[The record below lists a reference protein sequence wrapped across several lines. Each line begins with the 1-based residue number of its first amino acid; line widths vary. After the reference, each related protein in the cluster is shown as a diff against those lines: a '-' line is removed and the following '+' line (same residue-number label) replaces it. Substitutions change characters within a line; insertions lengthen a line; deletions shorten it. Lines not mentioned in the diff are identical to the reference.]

1 MTPFAAGIA
10 LGYLLDPVVRR
21 LERIGLSRLAASLL
35 ILAAF
40 VLVAVLF
47 LVVVAPILGNQLIGF
62 TQKLPGYVMR
72 LQALAVDEGNAL
84 LERYGGE
91 WRNSLGLG
99 NPLSAE
105 QIQKSIGDFVAQG
118 AQWLLNA
125 VRSLASGG
133 AAIVS
138 FFSFLI
144 VTPVVAFY
152 ILVDWNRM
160 IATLDGW
167 LPLDHRD
174 ALRAIA
180 SEIDA
185 ALAGFIRGQSLVC
198 LFLGLWYGIGLT
210 LIGLDFGFLIGVIAG
225 VLSFIPY
232 VGSLTALVLSLG
244 VGLVQG
250 WPSLKLFFLALAVVG
265 VGQFLE
271 GNVIAPKLVGG
282 SIGLHP
288 VWLMFALFAFGELF
302 GFTGLLIA
310 VPTAAALGVLARHLI
325 GLYLK
330 SPLYRGAA
338 PRGSRV
344 VSGPARQLTLDWP
357 HDPSYAREDFLEAPG
372 NAEALRAILSWPNWA
387 GRMLM
392 LVGPERLG
400 QEPSR
405 RDLGAQARRRASSPP
420 RRCRARRW
428 SNSPPPNALLIEDAD
443 RIGAA
448 RGRAVPPLEPDAR
461 KRRALAPHRARASP
475 TRWGLKTADLLSR
488 LRLAPIVS
496 LGAPDLD
503 LTQAVLF
510 KLFSDRQL
518 AVDPSVVSYVAL
530 RIERSLDAARAIVAA
545 LDREALARGKRVTR
559 AMAAEFLRD
568 EPPAD

>member
-1 MTPFAAGIA
+1 MSLERQILVWAVALAAFLYLLHILGSVVTPFATGIA

-40 VLVAVLF
+40 VLVVVLI
-47 LVVVAPILGNQLIGF
+47 LVLVAPILGNQLVDF

-99 NPLSAE
+99 NSLSAE

-133 AAIVS
+133 AAVVS

-152 ILVDWNRM
+152 ILVDWNKM
-160 IATLDGW
+160 MATLDGW
-167 LPLDHRD
+167 LPLDYRD
-174 ALRAIA
+174 SLRAIA
-180 SEIDA
+180 SEIND

-198 LFLGLWYGIGLT
+198 LFDGLWYGVGLT
-210 LIGLDFGFLIGVIAG
+210 LIGLDFGFLIGVVAG
-225 VLSFIPY
+225 LLSFIPY
-232 VGSLTALVLSLG
+232 VGSLTALIVSLG
-244 VGLVQG
+244 VALVQG

-265 VGQFLE
+265 AGLFLE
-271 GNVIAPKLVGG
+271 GNVLAPKLVGR

-288 VWLMFALFAFGELF
+288 VWLMFALFVFGGLY

-338 PRGSRV
+338 S
-344 VSGPARQLTLDWP
+344 AK
-357 HDPSYAREDFLEAPG
+357 
-372 NAEALRAILSWPNWA
+372 I
-387 GRMLM
+387 
-392 LVGPERLG
+392 
-400 QEPSR
+400 EP
-405 RDLGAQARRRASSPP
+405 
-420 RRCRARRW
+420 
-428 SNSPPPNALLIEDAD
+428 
-443 RIGAA
+443 
-448 RGRAVPPLEPDAR
+448 
-461 KRRALAPHRARASP
+461 
-475 TRWGLKTADLLSR
+475 
-488 LRLAPIVS
+488 
-496 LGAPDLD
+496 
-503 LTQAVLF
+503 
-510 KLFSDRQL
+510 
-518 AVDPSVVSYVAL
+518 
-530 RIERSLDAARAIVAA
+530 
-545 LDREALARGKRVTR
+545 
-559 AMAAEFLRD
+559 
-568 EPPAD
+568 